1 MIKQSKDELIEE
13 IKHLISVDGSAV
25 DINPNYLEYFE
36 YDELSDIKDQL
47 LNRKLDQN
55 EIAKEYLDEIYE
67 KCGVL
72 S

>member
-1 MIKQSKDELIEE
+1 MIEQSKDELIEE

-36 YDELSDIKDQL
+36 YDELSDIKYQL